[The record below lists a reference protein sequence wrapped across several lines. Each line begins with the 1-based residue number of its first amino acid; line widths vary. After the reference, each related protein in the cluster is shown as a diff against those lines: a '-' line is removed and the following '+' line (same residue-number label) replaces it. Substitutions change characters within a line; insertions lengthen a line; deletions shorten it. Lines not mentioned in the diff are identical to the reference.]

1 MVVSW
6 LVIEHVDDIITLTY
20 QYLNMLKAEGPK
32 EWIFKECAVSQ
43 LFRNF
48 SSFLLLDI
56 WMA

>member
-48 SSFLLLDI
+48 SSFLLI
-56 WMA
+56 YI